1 VHNTGKLPEID
12 IYSPDFSFSQGSLQA
27 YEDCPRLYQLRYL
40 QRLPW
45 PAPEVEP
52 SLDNERTLLL
62 GSAFHKMVQQF
73 MVGIPVERLERLSHR
88 DPELTKWWTNFTNL
102 HPQLDGESKHHEI
115 TLSTQIGDF
124 RLLAK
129 YDLLILDKKRIT
141 IYDWK
146 TNRKL
151 IKRKWMTTKLQSR
164 VYPFVL
170 VKAGAGMNKGAAI
183 DPEMVEMVYWFSNHP
198 TSPIQ
203 LPYSSKRFQED
214 GEFIHGLI
222 SEIKSMVGSEF
233 SRTENQKRCQF
244 CIYRSLCN
252 RGVSAGAFEDFEDIF
267 NEGEDEPLTFDY
279 EQITE
284 IEF

>member
-1 VHNTGKLPEID
+1 MSNSEKHPEID
-12 IYSPDFSFSQGSLQA
+12 IHSPDFAFSQGSLQA
-27 YEDCPRLYQLRYL
+27 YEDCPRLFQLRYL
-40 QRLPW
+40 QRVPW

-52 SLDNERTLLL
+52 SLENERTLLL

-73 MVGIPVERLERLSHR
+73 LVGIPMERLERLSHH
-88 DPELTKWWTNFTNL
+88 DPELTKWWTNFVN
-102 HPQLDGESKHHEI
+102 HRPQLDGYTKHHEVS
-115 TLSTQIGDF
+115 LSTQLGDF

-129 YDLLILDKKRIT
+129 FDLLLFDEKKII

-151 IKRKWMTTKLQSR
+151 IKQEWLIKKLQSR

-170 VKAGAGMNKGAAI
+170 IKGGAHMNKGAAI

-198 TSPIQ
+198 TSPVQI
-203 LPYSSKRFQED
+203 PYSSKKFQAD
-214 GEFIHGLI
+214 GEFIQGLI
-222 SEIKSMVGSEF
+222 SEIRSMVGSEF
-233 SRTENQKRCQF
+233 PRTENQKRCQF

-252 RGVSAGAFEDFEDIF
+252 RGVSAGAYEDFEDIF
-267 NEGEDEPLTFDY
+267 DEIDDEPIKFDY
-279 EQITE
+279 EQIAE